1 MPSQGRLS
9 PSDGVRT
16 AKQGLV
22 RRLVARVGRP
32 RETIVVIAAI
42 FSLLCHAALLIIY
55 DAAGG
60 RPGAAF
66 MHELFFCIAASAV
79 ISLGVCLVESP
90 LVFTAMHAFRF
101 LAIGV
106 ATRILSGAEM
116 AAELLLLVPYL
127 LEGCL
132 YAGVRVGTVF
142 GGFSVAAVALADL
155 LIPSAI
161 PFARRCLQTGI
172 LVVMGGVATGLSAL
186 VVFYRERTVE
196 QGRRIAGLTATVRN
210 LFDMGLA
217 FQSYA
222 SRAGSDSAT
231 RERNRI
237 TRELHDT
244 VGHALTSVMMSMD
257 AARVLADSKP
267 SELPQ
272 LLRTT
277 RNLAD
282 DALRE
287 TRKTLYRLR
296 SMDDSPIK
304 GLPEIA
310 QLGRTFEG
318 ATGVKVELH
327 YGNLPF
333 SLGAQIDSAIYR
345 LAQEGFTN
353 AFRHG
358 SATRIRL
365 VMCQE
370 ESEIRV
376 CLWDNG
382 RGAAVIEEG
391 IGLKGMRER
400 FTALGGRVE
409 AVSINGGFELRAVIP
424 YRPL

>member
-1 MPSQGRLS
+1 M
-9 PSDGVRT
+9 
-16 AKQGLV
+16 
-22 RRLVARVGRP
+22 
-32 RETIVVIAAI
+32 AA
-42 FSLLCHAALLIIY
+42 FSLLCHAALLAVNA
-55 DAAGG
+55 DGRV
-60 RPGAAF
+60 RPGVAF
-66 MHELFFCIAASAV
+66 VNELLFCIAASAV
-79 ISLGVCLVESP
+79 LSLGTFLVESSF
-90 LVFTAMHAFRF
+90 LFVVMHAFRF

-106 ATRILSGAEM
+106 ASRILSGTDVAT
-116 AAELLLLVPYL
+116 ELLLLVPYL

-132 YAGVRVGTVF
+132 YAGVRAGTVF
-142 GGFSVAAVALADL
+142 GALSITTIALADL
-155 LIPSAI
+155 FIPSAV

-172 LVVMGGVATGLSAL
+172 LVTMGAVTTSLSAL
-186 VVFYRERTVE
+186 VVFYREKAVE
-196 QGRRIAGLTATVRN
+196 QGKKIAGLNSTVRN

-222 SRAGSDSAT
+222 SKAGSDSAT
-231 RERNRI
+231 QERNRI

-244 VGHALTSVMMSMD
+244 VGHALTGVMMSMD
-257 AARVLADSKP
+257 AARVLAENRP
-267 SELPQ
+267 AELPQ

-277 RNLAD
+277 RNHAD

-287 TRKTLYRLR
+287 TRRTLHTLR
-296 SMDDSPIK
+296 SMDDSPVK

-310 QLGRTFEG
+310 QLGRTFEE

-358 SATRIRL
+358 SATKVRL

-370 ESEIRV
+370 ESEIRLS
-376 CLWDNG
+376 LWDNG
-382 RGAAVIEEG
+382 GGAAVIEEG

-400 FTALGGRVE
+400 FIALGGRVE
-409 AVSINGGFELRAVIP
+409 AVSIDGCFELRAVIP

>member
-1 MPSQGRLS
+1 ML
-9 PSDGVRT
+9 
-16 AKQGLV
+16 
-22 RRLVARVGRP
+22 
-32 RETIVVIAAI
+32 AA
-42 FSLLCHAALLIIY
+42 
-55 DAAGG
+55 
-60 RPGAAF
+60 
-66 MHELFFCIAASAV
+66 
-79 ISLGVCLVESP
+79 
-90 LVFTAMHAFRF
+90 
-101 LAIGV
+101 
-106 ATRILSGAEM
+106 
-116 AAELLLLVPYL
+116 
-127 LEGCL
+127 
-132 YAGVRVGTVF
+132 
-142 GGFSVAAVALADL
+142 
-155 LIPSAI
+155 
-161 PFARRCLQTGI
+161 
-172 LVVMGGVATGLSAL
+172 MGGAVTGLSAL
-186 VVFYRERTVE
+186 VVLYRERVVE
-196 QGRRIAGLTATVRN
+196 QGKRISGLSDTVRN
-210 LFDMGLA
+210 LSDMGLA

-222 SRAGSDSAT
+222 SRAGTDSAT

-237 TRELHDT
+237 TRELHDS

-257 AARVLADSKP
+257 AARVLAESKP
-267 SELPQ
+267 AELPQ

-296 SMDDSPIK
+296 SMVDEPGK

-310 QLGRTFEG
+310 QLGRTFQE
-318 ATGVKVELH
+318 ATGMRVELH

-333 SLGAQIDSAIYR
+333 SLGPQIDSAIYR

-358 SATRIRL
+358 SANRVRL
-365 VMCQE
+365 VMSQE

-376 CLWDNG
+376 SIWDNG

-409 AVSINGGFELRAVIP
+409 AASLGCGFELRAVIP